1 VKLILN
7 THLYL
12 KAHFKL
18 NAQLNQNLVMQE
30 LGLEIWSQALSLAEG
45 RLDAERQSLQEARAE
60 TEAARNEAAE
70 LADQVSL
77 ELDDARKSMV
87 ALTQERASLQEGV
100 IEQLKDQLAKALE
113 RAAHAEARATE
124 VTHRAEDLNTQLTR
138 VNAQNSDLIQA
149 LAQRGA
155 GGQTE
160 KAQV

>member
-1 VKLILN
+1 
-7 THLYL
+7 
-12 KAHFKL
+12 
-18 NAQLNQNLVMQE
+18 MQE

-45 RLDAERQSLQEARAE
+45 RLHAERQSLQEARAE
-60 TEAARNEAAE
+60 IEAARNEAAE

-87 ALTQERASLQEGV
+87 ALTQERASLQGV

-155 GGQTE
+155 GGQSE